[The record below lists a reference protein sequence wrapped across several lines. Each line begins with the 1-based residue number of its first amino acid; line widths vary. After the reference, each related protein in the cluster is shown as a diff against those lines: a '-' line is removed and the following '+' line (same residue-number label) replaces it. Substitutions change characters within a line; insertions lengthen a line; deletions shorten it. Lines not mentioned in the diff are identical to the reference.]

1 MEADQG
7 GGGAAGAP
15 WPSRRPH
22 RLLAGLAITA
32 AVIAMGYLALLVVAP
47 NVDRLHVARGGW
59 TLHRCQS
66 LGGSIPVDFP
76 SMVGMHS
83 REVGHRWLVAV
94 SDGDQ
99 RYVAAP
105 VTTADGHEDVG
116 VWVTANEL
124 GGLSRPARA
133 ANDVAAEVAD
143 NPDGRAGSPSADLVT
158 AATSCAERAR

>member
-1 MEADQG
+1 MDADRVAEAEVPARG
-7 GGGAAGAP
+7 RGRHRVLVGVAAAVA
-15 WPSRRPH
+15 
-22 RLLAGLAITA
+22 LLALA
-32 AVIAMGYLALLVVAP
+32 YLALLLVAP
-47 NVDRLHVARGGW
+47 RIDRLHVARGGW
-59 TLHRCQS
+59 TLHRCAR

-76 SMVGMHS
+76 AMVGMHS
-83 REVGHRWLVAV
+83 REVGHRSLVAV

-105 VTTADGHEDVG
+105 VRTSDGREDVG

-143 NPDGRAGSPSADLVT
+143 NPDGRAASPSADLVA
-158 AATSCAERAR
+158 AATSCAERAP

>member
-1 MEADQG
+1 MDADRVAEAEVPARG
-7 GGGAAGAP
+7 RG
-15 WPSRRPH
+15 RH
-22 RLLAGLAITA
+22 RLLVGMAA
-32 AVIAMGYLALLVVAP
+32 AVALLALAYLALLLVAP
-47 NVDRLHVARGGW
+47 RIDRLHVARGGW
-59 TLHRCQS
+59 VLHRCDR

-83 REVGHRWLVAV
+83 REIGHRWLVAV

-105 VTTADGHEDVG
+105 VTTADGHQDVG

-143 NPDGRAGSPSADLVT
+143 NPDGRAASPSADLVA
-158 AATSCAERAR
+158 AATSCAERAP